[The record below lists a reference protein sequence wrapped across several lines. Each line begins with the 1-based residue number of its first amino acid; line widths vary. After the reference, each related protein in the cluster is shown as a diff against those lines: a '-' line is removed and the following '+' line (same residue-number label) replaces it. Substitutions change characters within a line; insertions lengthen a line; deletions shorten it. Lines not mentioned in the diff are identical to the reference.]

1 MVWGVG
7 LLISIMIARWSEMV
21 RLMCGSCSIW
31 MLMDQT
37 RGFGF
42 KVCAEEVVTGRP
54 YIVSCAMSG
63 APWTG

>member
-1 MVWGVG
+1 MGWGVG
-7 LLISIMIARWSEMV
+7 VLISIMIARWSEM
-21 RLMCGSCSIW
+21 CESCSIW

-37 RGFGF
+37 RGFYF

-63 APWTG
+63 APWTGWIY